1 MIVSRRACGGSAGG
15 VTRPT
20 VVGIE
25 RFDGEA
31 DETDRKE
38 DHVVISWVVVDD
50 QDIVSPPDRSH
61 IGIRFDLR
69 VEMTGSST
77 HGRRCRVG
85 HTMARARGTRP
96 TKSGVQ
102 KRTTTDRTPPGDA
115 GCRTRPPFGGR
126 KRDGRAEPNIED
138 QVDRSSRRPRRPW
151 LTRLRCFCHD
161 DSRAHESRVPSVRG
175 AGSGEPAVVCQRPPV
190 VRTTQSGDR
199 RRSPP
204 RSRPSCC
211 KRGRPVSSMKGRV
224 MSSRGSRFLT
234 FGMADWLW

>member
-1 MIVSRRACGGSAGG
+1 

-38 DHVVISWVVVDD
+38 DHVVISWFVVDD

-85 HTMARARGTRP
+85 QAMACARRTRP

-102 KRTTTDRTPPGDA
+102 KRTTTDTERRLAMPGAARRRASAA
-115 GCRTRPPFGGR
+115 GN
-126 KRDGRAEPNIED
+126 EM
-138 QVDRSSRRPRRPW
+138 V
-151 LTRLRCFCHD
+151 
-161 DSRAHESRVPSVRG
+161 VPS
-175 AGSGEPAVVCQRPPV
+175 
-190 VRTTQSGDR
+190 RT
-199 RRSPP
+199 
-204 RSRPSCC
+204 
-211 KRGRPVSSMKGRV
+211 
-224 MSSRGSRFLT
+224 
-234 FGMADWLW
+234 